1 LRKRIKLSSFSSL
14 DTIKIIEESTVTMK
28 FLCRFLI
35 AIAIVFSS
43 ANRTDAA
50 AQYSLVTI
58 LPWMSKNSTSVDLGI
73 VVNGTYYLSD
83 RTNAVVHIVD
93 LASSTET
100 GQITGFKGASI
111 INGTVDKPTSGPN
124 GLLYIPGR
132 NELYVG
138 DGDGSVKVVDLSN
151 NTVVDTIPLGIS
163 KRADEMT
170 YDANSKLAIVT
181 GPDDDIA
188 ILAFISVADRKII
201 HKVSFDNATNG
212 IEQPAWNPAD
222 GLVYVSVPESNDNPG
237 GEIDVIETL
246 NFTTTKILPVTNC
259 SSHGIVFGPGNQL
272 FLGCSQDAILADS
285 VGHTLVVDVTTGKTV
300 ETIDGIGGADQVAY
314 NPTLNYY
321 YVAAY
326 QYQANG
332 SATGA
337 PDPKVGIIDAAT
349 GTLLQTL
356 KTDNVTAHAVAVD
369 PKTNKMMI
377 PLAGKGIAIYDF
389 VNGTRTATA
398 TATMATTTAMTTS
411 AATRPGI
418 CSVSLFLSVVGAVF
432 AAGIA

>member
-1 LRKRIKLSSFSSL
+1 
-14 DTIKIIEESTVTMK
+14 MMM
-28 FLCRFLI
+28 FLGRFLI
-35 AIAIVFSS
+35 AIAIAFFS
-43 ANRTDAA
+43 ATPAHVA
-50 AQYSLVTI
+50 AQYSLTTI
-58 LPWMSKNSTSVDLGI
+58 LPWVTKNSTSVDLGI

-100 GQITGFKGASI
+100 GQITGFKGATI
-111 INGTVDKPTSGPN
+111 INGTVNKPTSGPN
-124 GLLYIPGR
+124 GLLFIPDR

-138 DGDGSVKVVDLSN
+138 DGDGSVKIVDLSKN
-151 NTVVDTIPLGIS
+151 AVIDTIPLGIS

-170 YDANSKLAIVT
+170 YDANNKLAIVT

-188 ILAFISVADRKII
+188 ILAFISVTDRKLI
-201 HKVSFDNATNG
+201 HKISFDNATNG

-222 GLVYVSVPESNDNPG
+222 GLVYVSVPESKVNTG
-237 GEIDVIETL
+237 GEIDVIETT
-246 NFTTTKILPVTNC
+246 NFTTTKIIPVTNC
-259 SSHGIVFGPGNQL
+259 SSHGIVFGPTNQL

-285 VGHTLVVDVTTGKTV
+285 VGYTLVVDVSTGKTI
-300 ETIDGIGGADQVAY
+300 ETIGAIGGADEVSY

-326 QYQANG
+326 QYQVNG

-356 KTDNVTAHAVAVD
+356 KTDNRTAHSVAVD
-369 PKTNKMMI
+369 PKTNKMII
-377 PLAGKGIAIYDF
+377 PLAEKGIAIYDF
-389 VNGTRTATA
+389 VNGTSTATATTATA
-398 TATMATTTAMTTS
+398 TATSTTTGAPKSS
-411 AATRPGI
+411 ANASASTRPGACFI
-418 CSVSLFLSVVGAVF
+418 SLFLFVIAAVF
-432 AAGIA
+432 GAGIA

>member
-1 LRKRIKLSSFSSL
+1 
-14 DTIKIIEESTVTMK
+14 MK
-28 FLCRFLI
+28 FLWRFLI
-35 AIAIVFSS
+35 AIAIASSS
-43 ANRTDAA
+43 ANPAQAA
-50 AQYSLVTI
+50 TQYSLATI
-58 LPWMSKNSTSVDLGI
+58 LPWISKNSTSVDLGI
-73 VVNGTYYLSD
+73 VINGTYYLSD

-93 LASSTET
+93 LASSTEKA
-100 GQITGFKGASI
+100 QVTGFKGATI

-138 DGDGSVKVVDLSN
+138 DGDGSVKIIDLTN

-170 YDANSKLAIVT
+170 YDANNKLAIVT

-188 ILAFISVADRKII
+188 ILAFISVTDRKII
-201 HKVSFDNATNG
+201 HKMSFDNATNG

-222 GLVYVSVPESNDNPG
+222 GLVYVSVPESKDNPG
-237 GEIDVIETL
+237 GEIDVIETK
-246 NFTTTKILPVTNC
+246 NFSTTKILPVANC
-259 SSHGIVFGPGNQL
+259 SSHGIVFGPSNQL
-272 FLGCSQDAILADS
+272 LLGCSQDAILADS
-285 VGHTLVVDVTTGKTV
+285 VGHTLVVDVTTGKTI

-326 QYQANG
+326 QYQVNG

-356 KTDNVTAHAVAVD
+356 KTDNITAHAVAVD
-369 PKTNKMMI
+369 PKTNKMII

-389 VNGTRTATA
+389 VNGTSTATA
-398 TATMATTTAMTTS
+398 TATTATPTALTTS
-411 AATRPGI
+411 AATRPGASSFDI
-418 CSVSLFLSVVGAVF
+418 FLLVVAAVC

>member
-1 LRKRIKLSSFSSL
+1 
-14 DTIKIIEESTVTMK
+14 MK
-28 FLCRFLI
+28 FLCRFSI
-35 AIAIVFSS
+35 TIAAAIASG
-43 ANRTDAA
+43 ANPAQAA
-50 AQYSLVTI
+50 AEYKLTTV
-58 LPWMSKNSTSVDLGI
+58 LPWISKNSTSVDLGI

-100 GQITGFKGASI
+100 GRITGFKGATI
-111 INGTVDKPTSGPN
+111 INGTVNKPTSGPN

-138 DGDGSVKVVDLSN
+138 DGDGSVKVVDLSK
-151 NTVVDTIPLGIS
+151 NTIVDTIPLGIS

-170 YDANSKLAIVT
+170 YDANNKLAIVT

-188 ILAFISVADRKII
+188 ILAFISVADRKIV
-201 HKVSFDNATNG
+201 HKISFDNATNG
-212 IEQPAWNPAD
+212 IEQPVWNPAD
-222 GLVYVSVPESNDNPG
+222 GLVYVSVPESKVNLG
-237 GEIDVIETL
+237 GEIDVIETT
-246 NFTTTKILPVTNC
+246 NFTTTKILPVTSC
-259 SSHGIVFGPGNQL
+259 SSHGIVFGPSNQL
-272 FLGCSQDAILADS
+272 LLGCSQDAILADS
-285 VGHTLVVDVTTGKTV
+285 VGHTLVVDVTTGKTI

-326 QYQANG
+326 QYQVNG
-332 SATGA
+332 NATGA
-337 PDPKVGIIDAAT
+337 ADPKVGIIDAAT

-389 VNGTRTATA
+389 VVGGTSTTTATATTATA
-398 TATMATTTAMTTS
+398 TATATS
-411 AATRPGI
+411 AATRLGV
-418 CSVSLFLSVVGAVF
+418 CSVSLFAFVVAAVF
-432 AAGIA
+432 GAGIS